1 MKNWLLFLL
10 LPFFFLYALTP
21 ALALTTEPLAL
32 TSKPIKNADTTKN
45 ADITKNIE
53 TIQMMVDPK
62 MTPDSGA
69 KDLLA
74 IHKSLNFI
82 EHKYYFKP
90 LPNNFGSFLSR
101 LVDTYL
107 WTVINSVTMVTQ
119 HEVFGHGYRI
129 RDIGTEY
136 FTHPSYKIKFDSGET
151 RFGVKK
157 TDPFQMSAIDSA
169 GVEANAILAKNV
181 KMDWLKQN
189 RISPLETSLYWMS
202 FHDITFYIYSTKFY
216 SEKDYGHDINA
227 YILDLNQTYPA
238 DPIRKAT
245 LRKGTKLN
253 FFEPFTYLSFASWVY
268 YLFSGKEMPLYMIP
282 IGQAKYLPGL
292 RYGLTPF
299 GPENY
304 LENFLITPD
313 KKAIYFY
320 LRYGDHAGNKYY
332 GAGLEARELVAFLNN
347 KLTFGLILDLFRQ
360 PKILNFNQ
368 CQQFTT
374 ISGESSGSYEWGF
387 DYPVNDLHKTLLG
400 TRISLTMSYQP
411 FIKPFFL
418 ELEAGYKHR
427 GFVGGE
433 SLKEAAIIK
442 GGFAAQF

>member
-1 MKNWLLFLL
+1 MKTKLFLL
-10 LPFFFLYALTP
+10 LIPLFFLHALTP
-21 ALALTTEPLAL
+21 ALALTSEPI
-32 TSKPIKNADTTKN
+32 TKVEPTKN
-45 ADITKNIE
+45 IDATKNIE
-53 TIQMMVDPK
+53 TIQIMVDPK

-74 IHKSLNFI
+74 VHKSLNFI

-90 LPNNFGSFLSR
+90 LPNNFGTFLTR
-101 LVDTYL
+101 LADTYL
-107 WTVINSVTMVTQ
+107 WTIINSVAMVTQ

-136 FTHPSYKIKFDSGET
+136 FTSPSYKIKLDSGET

-169 GVEANAILAKNV
+169 GVEATAILAKNV
-181 KMDWLKQN
+181 KMGWLKQD
-189 RISPLETSLYWMS
+189 RINPFETSLYWMS

-216 SEKDYGHDINA
+216 SEEDHGHDIND
-227 YILDLNQTYPA
+227 YIYDLNQTYPSS
-238 DPIRKAT
+238 P
-245 LRKGTKLN
+245 LRKTTLCKNTKLN

-282 IGQAKYLPGL
+282 IGKAKYLPGL

-304 LENFLITPD
+304 LENFLISPD
-313 KKAIYFY
+313 KRAFYFY

-332 GAGLEARELVAFLNN
+332 GAGLEARELVAFYNN

-360 PKILNFNQ
+360 PKILNFDQ
-368 CQQFTT
+368 CRQFTT
-374 ISGESSGSYEWGF
+374 ISGDGDGSYEWGF
-387 DYPVNDLHKTLLG
+387 DYSPNDLSKTILG
-400 TRISLTMSYQP
+400 ARASLTMSYQP
-411 FIKPFFL
+411 FTKPFFL
-418 ELEAGYKHR
+418 ELEAGYKHQ
-427 GFVGGE
+427 GFVDGE